1 MSFPSLEN
9 YGYVVSVSPGFLSN
23 SKGDVSFNQ
32 TISDYSRGDWV
43 NLRDHLRDFP
53 WRTMSKLDA
62 STAPIKLRESPW
74 N

>member
-32 TISDYSRGDWV
+32 TISDYSRGDWD

-53 WRTMSKLDA
+53 WG
-62 STAPIKLRESPW
+62 
-74 N
+74 NV